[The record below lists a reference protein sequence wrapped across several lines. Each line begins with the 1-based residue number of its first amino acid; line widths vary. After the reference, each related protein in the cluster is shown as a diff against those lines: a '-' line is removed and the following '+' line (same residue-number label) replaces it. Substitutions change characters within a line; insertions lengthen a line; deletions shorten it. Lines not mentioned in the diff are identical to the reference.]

1 MVRTLK
7 LMDQATRLERAG
19 DKLRRLSEAGL
30 STVAF
35 WRACTPVL
43 AEAVPHYQTPCCYT
57 ADPASRLITS
67 HFQEGIYALPPEWL
81 LMEYAE
87 EGPNQLVD
95 IARSPSG
102 ISTLHQATGGDPSHT
117 ARWQANIAYGGDQEL
132 IVALRSRT
140 GDLWGALGLYR
151 ELGQPTFDETEL
163 AFLRG
168 VSQTLAAG
176 VRRSLLVGEATDPEG
191 PEAPGMI
198 VLDADFDLGSTSPG
212 VDHWLETARRDR
224 AGTRPASVGDRR
236 GRRPGPRTR
245 PDESPEVAVSR
256 VLTRSGRWLIL
267 HGITLEAGPE
277 RRVAVI
283 IEPADPARIAPLLMS
298 AYGLTDREQELTR
311 MVLQGLSTSEIAA
324 ELVISVHTVQQ
335 HLKNVFDK
343 TGVRSRRELV
353 TKIFLRHYEPRLR
366 DNERRTEQRLPTRGG
381 PFPR

>member
-1 MVRTLK
+1 MVRTLR
-7 LMDQATRLERAG
+7 LMDQAARLERAG

-30 STVAF
+30 STVAL

-67 HFQEGIYALPPEWL
+67 HFQEGIHALPPEWL

-102 ISTLHQATGGDPSHT
+102 ISTLHEATGGDPSHT
-117 ARWQANIAYGGDQEL
+117 ARWQANIAYGGDQEV

-212 VDHWLETARRDR
+212 VDHWLELLGETEQGRSRFPSAIVAVAAR
-224 AGTRPASVGDRR
+224 AL
-236 GRRPGPRTR
+236 GRR

-283 IEPADPARIAPLLMS
+283 IEPADPTRIAPLLMS

-311 MVLQGLSTSEIAA
+311 RVLQGLSTAEIAA
-324 ELVISVHTVQQ
+324 DLVISVHTVQQ
-335 HLKNVFDK
+335 HLKSVFDK

-366 DNERRTEQRLPTRGG
+366 DNEQRTEQHRPTRGG
-381 PFPR
+381 PFPG